1 MKCQSSDRI
10 VSRSCDCSLTQ
21 TLNFLIEPASRMAA
35 ILVSLN
41 PCKFLGR
48 NLDPSFKIPK
58 ALLPVKIYTV
68 SHYDFNYNHA
78 Q

>member
-10 VSRSCDCSLTQ
+10 VSRSCDC
-21 TLNFLIEPASRMAA
+21 
-35 ILVSLN
+35 
-41 PCKFLGR
+41 
-48 NLDPSFKIPK
+48 FKIPK